1 MTTVESVLTTKSN
14 RIDENSY
21 LDDSAEKPDI
31 ATVTA
36 IIRSGLHDG
45 KTPHITVISNS
56 MAPLLRRGDTISV
69 TNCLASK
76 LEPGDIILLQAH
88 DSFVTHRYR
97 GVVPNTDGLMLI
109 TRGDRSIRFDPLW
122 PATALVD
129 ASRVVNAHH
138 ILAFETGVGSYLNR
152 HLAFVAT
159 AEERLCGDSGF
170 SRGMSGIRPKRLITA
185 TRHPQNWYVTM
196 HVACAPGMAI
206 WTHLVVAVAARL
218 ATVINRADNHKQ
230 RTFYETQSS
239 TTFSASSVSFWLPT
253 QSLYF
258 C

>member
-1 MTTVESVLTTKSN
+1 MTTKRN
-14 RIDENSY
+14 GIDENSY

-31 ATVTA
+31 ATVAA
-36 IIRSGLHDG
+36 IIRSGVHDG

-122 PATALVD
+122 PATALVGRVT
-129 ASRVVNAHH
+129 SRKRAHY
-138 ILAFETGVGSYLNR
+138 ILALETGVGSYLNR

-170 SRGMSGIRPKRLITA
+170 RTRDEWDSAEKRLITA
-185 TRHPQNWYVTM
+185 TRHPQKLIRYYARGI
-196 HVACAPGMAI
+196 HLGLAI
-206 WTHLVVAVAARL
+206 WSHLIVAVAARL
-218 ATVINRADNHKQ
+218 ATVTKPR
-230 RTFYETQSS
+230 RQS
-239 TTFSASSVSFWLPT
+239 
-253 QSLYF
+253 
-258 C
+258 